1 MCCDY
6 AESPVSHNVVVML
19 QHWKRI
25 MRIAIILVCS
35 GFHTG
40 FFERGGNSWLT
51 YLASNFGRLEMS
63 RVPFAEQVLD
73 IFKQKN
79 RLIEL

>member
-1 MCCDY
+1 MCY
-6 AESPVSHNVVVML
+6 T
-19 QHWKRI
+19 
-25 MRIAIILVCS
+25 

-51 YLASNFGRLEMS
+51 YLASTFGRLEMS
-63 RVPFAEQVLD
+63 RVPFEQVLD

-79 RLIEL
+79 RRIEL

>member
-1 MCCDY
+1 MT
-6 AESPVSHNVVVML
+6 
-19 QHWKRI
+19 
-25 MRIAIILVCS
+25 

-40 FFERGGNSWLT
+40 FFERGGNSWL
-51 YLASNFGRLEMS
+51 ASTCGRLEMS
-63 RVPFAEQVLD
+63 RVPFEQDVLD